1 MRWWARRLNVN
12 AEDEQDGTASLA
24 DESRADPPLTSVN
37 PDNKA
42 KADVLVRADR
52 RITMSW
58 HQSWHQSRAHNI
70 VERLGFLKLCAR

>member
-1 MRWWARRLNVN
+1 MRWWARRLNVT
-12 AEDEQDGTASLA
+12 AEDEKDVGTASLA

-52 RITMSW
+52 RKTMSW
-58 HQSWHQSRAHNI
+58 HQS
-70 VERLGFLKLCAR
+70 VE